1 MKKFLSCVM
10 IAMLSASVVGC
21 KASAEVD
28 DDDMDGDA
36 SYKKT
41 TKVDQDGDS
50 YKKTTEVKRTD

>member
-1 MKKFLSCVM
+1 MKKFLSCVLL
-10 IAMLSASVVGC
+10 AMFSAAVVGC
-21 KASAEVD
+21 EASAEVD

-41 TKVDQDGDS
+41 TTVKQDDGD